1 MEIPGTVSE
10 AQLGE
15 LRRNQP
21 QTESGRSLQDRVFYA
36 IYWLALAV
44 SISIWFIAV
53 RAPLWMD
60 ETGSYWLICKGF
72 AQIPH
77 RETISSPAYS
87 YILWFSTKIIGTSEI
102 ALRVPSILAM
112 LGAVYLLYL
121 AARELFDRELSHI
134 AAIFFCLHHI
144 VVFTAIDVRPYAF
157 AVLATNASILILL
170 RLRRNDS
177 NWLAAL
183 FGLSAAWILWFH
195 YLFAVILPAFV
206 LCFFVIKTGN
216 GKVIWRQF
224 GIALAAFALAGL
236 PLIPG
241 LRYLFSTAG
250 VHVFEPAPTLWN
262 LISIYA
268 PGAAGVFLGIPVV
281 IAVVLLRSEHRVDLH
296 DWRILVSAS
305 LALIP
310 VLILFGVSALTPI
323 HCFVFRHNLEAVGGI
338 AFCWTMLLGSV
349 RSRLLRLVLCMAF
362 VATNALYGYL
372 SPTSSRHQYTW
383 KYALEA
389 IETNASTDNAPV
401 LICSPF
407 VESNVESI
415 DADMAQYPV
424 KESKY
429 FAMLSY
435 YRLSV
440 PVVPLS
446 GALNSETMRDG
457 SRFLQEA
464 AGKHER
470 FLAAAYEYSYYV
482 LDWLAQSAAGTY
494 TVQKLGVYD
503 GIEVLEFVPRPA
515 PSEAAPLQKP
525 SEPGLTGALR

>member
-1 MEIPGTVSE
+1 M
-10 AQLGE
+10 
-15 LRRNQP
+15 
-21 QTESGRSLQDRVFYA
+21 FYA

-121 AARELFDRELSHI
+121 AARELFD
-134 AAIFFCLHHI
+134 
-144 VVFTAIDVRPYAF
+144 
-157 AVLATNASILILL
+157 
-170 RLRRNDS
+170 RRNDS